1 VQKSFRIAVIGLAL
15 AVFAT
20 PVVAQS
26 KGRGAKD
33 KSSGAVQA
41 QVSVDVFDAI
51 EIRLIRD
58 YYGNAGQ
65 KPQALP
71 PGIAKNLR
79 RGKPLPPGIAKKS
92 LPSDLSRNLPVR
104 EGVELVVAG
113 DQVVMVRAGIVID
126 ILAIFN

>member
-1 VQKSFRIAVIGLAL
+1 VRKSFRIAVIAFAL

-20 PVVAQS
+20 PAVAQG

-33 KSSGAVQA
+33 KSAGTVQA

-58 YYGNAGQ
+58 YYGNVRQ
-65 KPQALP
+65 KPQPLP

-79 RGKPLPPGIAKKS
+79 RGKPLPPGIAKKT

-104 EGVELVVAG
+104 EGVELVVTG

>member
-1 VQKSFRIAVIGLAL
+1 MQKAFRIAVIALAL

-20 PVVAQS
+20 PVVAQG

-33 KSSGAVQA
+33 NSSGAVQA
-41 QVSVDVFDAI
+41 RVSVDVFDAI

-58 YYGNAGQ
+58 YYGNARQ

-79 RGKPLPPGIAKKS
+79 RGKPLPPGIAKKT

>member
-1 VQKSFRIAVIGLAL
+1 MQKSFRIAVIGFAL

-20 PVVAQS
+20 PVLAQG

-33 KSSGAVQA
+33 NSSAVQA

-71 PGIAKNLR
+71 
-79 RGKPLPPGIAKKS
+79 
-92 LPSDLSRNLPVR
+92 
-104 EGVELVVAG
+104 
-113 DQVVMVRAGIVID
+113 
-126 ILAIFN
+126 